1 MIEKT
6 VSEIR
11 INGKKVNNLHSLYW
25 GDTYTTYTV
34 APPKTLEEYTWAEI
48 NEIAC
53 SGLAPTKFKVGDTK
67 TVTLTDGQKVTV
79 RIIGFDHDQEL
90 YGSKKIAKITFEMVD
105 LLLTT
110 YQMGGN
116 SSKYGFSNSTVKTQ
130 MSSGSIYNN
139 IPQEIKNITLYVAKK
154 CISSKYDTNVG
165 STGATFF
172 ILSESEICGTT
183 NAIYAS
189 TGVQYEYYKNNNNAQ
204 SRIKKSNGVATKY
217 WLRDAAYYTK
227 VSGVS
232 EPVTI
237 INEEGNV
244 SYIDRTYYAGVAVA
258 FCIGKEPDAE
268 KTPLDTPVITLDGNV
283 VSWSA
288 VANASYYS
296 VYTNG
301 TYLINVSNT
310 KINLFDSI
318 TEAGTYTVQVK
329 ARGTGNY
336 SDSELSN
343 SITYTRANTSFTVT
357 FRRVDTAEFAQGFTI
372 SIECGT
378 QSLWFGEYDY
388 DTTMQLTVP
397 SSSTPIKV
405 TFNGI
410 SGSSYTN
417 SQYIVGSTIGT
428 KTVGTTKTVTVYAS
442 SSDNIID
449 ISYVGIS

>member
-25 GDTYTTYTV
+25 GDTDTTYTV

-53 SGLAPTKFKVGDTK
+53 SGLAPTVFKVGDTK
-67 TVTLTDGQKVTV
+67 SVTLTDGQKITV
-79 RIIGFDHDQEL
+79 RIIGFNHD
-90 YGSKKIAKITFEMVD
+90 SDRKNITAKITFEMVD
-105 LLLTT
+105 LLAST
-110 YQMGGN
+110 YYFGGSSSNYGFGN
-116 SSKYGFSNSTVKTQ
+116 SSLKNF
-130 MSSGSIYNN
+130 MSYGSIYNL
-139 IPQEIKNITLYVAKK
+139 IPQEIKDIVFIVNKNYMQTK
-154 CISSKYDTNVG
+154 T
-165 STGATFF
+165 ATSAVSYQYCNFF
-172 ILSESEICGTT
+172 VLSESEIYGTT
-183 NAIYAS
+183 NLTYTS
-189 TGVQYEYYKNNNNAQ
+189 TGEQYEYYRNNNSAQ
-204 SRIKKSNGVATKY
+204 SRIKKSNGVASSY
-217 WLRDAAYYTK
+217 WLRDAAYTSK
-227 VSGVS
+227 VTGISQ
-232 EPVTI
+232 PTTF
-237 INEEGNV
+237 INEEGNI
-244 SYIDRTYYAGVAVA
+244 SYTYNTGYAGVAIA
-258 FCIGKEPDAE
+258 FCVGKEPDAP
-268 KTPLDTPVITLDGNV
+268 KPPLDAPVITLNNDV

-296 VYTNG
+296 VYINNSH
-301 TYLINVSNT
+301 LANVSNT

-318 TEAGTYTVQVK
+318 TEAGTYIVQVK
-329 ARGTGNY
+329 AIGTGNY
-336 SDSELSN
+336 SNSELSN
-343 SITYTRANTSFTVT
+343 SITYTRASTSFTVI

-372 SIECGT
+372 SIECGI

-410 SGSSYTN
+410 IGSSYTN
-417 SQYIVGSTIGT
+417 AQYIVGSTTGT
-428 KTVGTTKTVTVYAS
+428 KTVGTSKTVTVYAS